1 MPRQDPPPGPRLR
14 IVLDTG
20 IAIGPGK
27 ADLLEAVQTT
37 GSISA
42 AGRSLGMSY
51 KRAWSLIETLN
62 GDFGQPLVRTSKGG
76 ATGGGAELTATGNKV
91 LTLYRRMEDHAR
103 EATKGDLRALRR
115 LLPVM
120 SE

>member
-1 MPRQDPPPGPRLR
+1 MPRQDPPLGPRLR
-14 IVLDTG
+14 IVLEAG

-27 ADLLEAVQTT
+27 ADLLEAVEAT

-51 KRAWSLIETLN
+51 KRAWTLVETLN
-62 GDFGQPLVRTSKGG
+62 GDFGEPLVRTSKGG
-76 ATGGGAELTATGNKV
+76 KTHGGAELTATGRKV
-91 LTLYRRMEDHAR
+91 LTLYRRMEDRAR
-103 EATKGDLRALRR
+103 EATKSDLKALRK

-120 SE
+120 SD

>member
-1 MPRQDPPPGPRLR
+1 MPRQSPPPGPRLR
-14 IVLDTG
+14 IVLDAG

-27 ADLLEAVQTT
+27 ADLLEAVATA

-76 ATGGGAELTATGNKV
+76 RTHGGAELTDTGRKV
-91 LTLYRRMEDHAR
+91 LTLYRRMEERAR
-103 EATKGDLRALRR
+103 EATKGDLCTLRK
-115 LLPVM
+115 LLPVI
-120 SE
+120 SD

>member
-14 IVLDTG
+14 VVLDPG

-27 ADLLEAVQTT
+27 ADLLEAVEAT

-62 GDFGQPLVRTSKGG
+62 GYFGQTLVQTSKGG
-76 ATGGGAELTATGNKV
+76 KSHGGAELTPTGKRV
-91 LTLYRRMEDHAR
+91 LTLYRRMEARAR
-103 EATKGDLRALRR
+103 EATRNDMRALRK

-120 SE
+120 SD

>member
-14 IVLDTG
+14 IVLEAG

-27 ADLLEAVQTT
+27 ADLLEAVATT

-51 KRAWSLIETLN
+51 KRAWSLIETMN
-62 GDFGQPLVRTSKGG
+62 GHFGQALVHTSKGG
-76 ATGGGAELTATGNKV
+76 RSHGGAELTETGRQV
-91 LTLYRRMEDHAR
+91 LTLYRRMEAKAR
-103 EATKGDLRALRR
+103 EVTAGDVAALRR

-120 SE
+120 SD